1 MQQHLETIPTSRE
14 KPEEACHGGDASW
27 PDGALRRWAA
37 LASDQRHRED
47 SGPIVSGRVCSI
59 SIGPKAESCGI
70 YCLLFTAPGPWL
82 TCRRNSPRDT
92 VCPTQHTVVP
102 CPPCYLDLGSPR
114 RGVLEVCLDVSAC
127 LLSGNYPALRVRR
140 DNGCT

>member
-14 KPEEACHGGDASW
+14 KPEEACHDVSW
-27 PDGALRRWAA
+27 TDGALRRWAA

-102 CPPCYLDLGSPR
+102 CPPCYLGSPR